1 MSTQDVTKRNIIS
14 EILNAGLKG
23 KKNLR
28 QSERFKFYARKKEL
42 DLLDQADEA
51 EIEKE
56 AKRLRRLQLK
66 QAQYYAD
73 LLPRAL
79 QTQKQYDVE
88 LQYKKN
94 APAARTVNRV
104 KIIPPVMIHHDYFMI
119 QIDMEHL
126 PTGVSADALRDP
138 KLLESLGFAMQTEV
152 GIDAQSK
159 ERGFWYLVARR
170 GGVGIIPRLI
180 GYEEVMKMMPKRASS
195 WAIPIGVGE
204 NKKLTWLDIRA
215 KPHFLIAGTT
225 GSGKSVFLKN
235 MLLTLCANNSP
246 ERLRVILADFK
257 AGADLI
263 PLVKL
268 PHLGTPTKIGTKEK
282 TITGVDNDGNI
293 LEDVVDD
300 YANYLITEPDDL
312 IPILNWADRETN
324 RRNRIFAKVGDV
336 TNINE
341 YNGKFRRKPLPRVL
355 IVLDEFPVA
364 MLEVGKTQMKALEQ
378 KISAVTRKG
387 RSAGISIIL
396 GSQVGSAAVISGA
409 ISQNI
414 GTRLAGF
421 STGPQSQVLL
431 GSWAA
436 NRIENRPGR
445 MAYKDDL
452 AEKEL
457 QTPWLSQTLAK
468 SLVAEIVTRWS
479 DGHDEDAT
487 ALALFAFCLDKAGG
501 IFDPETLYK
510 YFPDDEEITNMACRE
525 IGAQYEM
532 HLHEDG
538 VWGPVIR
545 LLETDFYLLPAVS
558 GPSGR
563 KRKLVTVEDYQLS
576 ILKPLEPQPPAETTV
591 APAYAWTEEEV
602 LTWSVLENGGH
613 LGQRDV
619 YKRFKPAGMTKKR
632 AELFGPTRLG
642 LTFGVEG
649 TMYQVV
655 AGMGKLPIR
664 LVTCDSLESR
674 EVIRGCEDTDIP
686 PEVDEASQNA
696 LVDELPEE
704 DTPVEPIMWFK

>member
-1 MSTQDVTKRNIIS
+1 MSTQDVTKRNVVK
-14 EILNAGLKG
+14 EILSAGLKG
-23 KKNLR
+23 KRNQR
-28 QSERFKFYARKKEL
+28 QNDRFKFYARKREL
-42 DLLDQADEA
+42 DALDQADEA
-51 EIEKE
+51 EQAKE
-56 AKRLRRLQLK
+56 AKRLSKLQLK
-66 QAQYYAD
+66 QAQYYAE

-88 LQYKKN
+88 IQYQKN
-94 APAARTVNRV
+94 APGKRSVKRV
-104 KIIPPVMIHHDYFMI
+104 KIIPPVLIHHDYFMI
-119 QIDMEHL
+119 QVDMEHL
-126 PTGVSADALRDP
+126 PIGVSADALKDP

-152 GIDAQSK
+152 GVDCLSK

-180 GYEEVMKMMPKRASS
+180 GYEEVMKMMPKRASA

-204 NKKLTWLDIRA
+204 NKKLTWLDIRS
-215 KPHFLIAGTT
+215 KPHFLVAGTT

-246 ERLRVILADFK
+246 ERLRVVLADFK

-268 PHLGTPTKIGTKEK
+268 PHLGTPTKVGTKDK
-282 TITGVDNDGNI
+282 AITGVDDEGNI
-293 LEDVVDD
+293 TESSVDD

-312 IPILNWADRETN
+312 TPILNWADRETN

-364 MLEVGKTQMKALEQ
+364 MLEVGKTQQKALEQ
-378 KISAVTRKG
+378 KISAITRKG

-396 GSQVGSAAVISGA
+396 GSQVGSAAVLSGA

-421 STGPQSQVLL
+421 STGPQSQVLM
-431 GSWAA
+431 GSWCA

-457 QTPWLSQTLAK
+457 QTPWISQTLAK
-468 SLVAEIVTRWS
+468 ALVDGIITQWS
-479 DGHDEDAT
+479 DGHDEDST
-487 ALALFAFCLDKAGG
+487 ALALFTFCLDKAEG
-501 IFDPETLYK
+501 IYDPETLYK

-525 IGAQYEM
+525 IGQQYELRAM
-532 HLHEDG
+532 EDG
-538 VWGPVIR
+538 TPGPIIR
-545 LLETDFYLLPAVS
+545 LRDTDWYLLPGIAKP
-558 GPSGR
+558 GGR
-563 KRKLVTVEDYQLS
+563 PRKLVTVEDYQQTL
-576 ILKPLEPQPPAETTV
+576 LKPIEPVEE
-591 APAYAWTEEEV
+591 APAVPQYAWTEDQV
-602 LTWSVLENGGH
+602 IQWAILENNGR
-613 LGQRDV
+613 LGQRDI
-619 YKRFKPAGMTKKR
+619 YAKFKPIGMPKKQ
-632 AELFGPTRLG
+632 AELFAPARLG
-642 LTFGVEG
+642 REFAVDGTIYRVIAGV
-649 TMYQVV
+649 
-655 AGMGKLPIR
+655 GKLPIR
-664 LVTCDSLESR
+664 LVTCDSLFER
-674 EVIRGCEDTDIP
+674 EITNGCQNTDIP

-704 DTPVEPIMWFK
+704 DIPDWLQP

>member
-1 MSTQDVTKRNIIS
+1 MSTQDVTKRSIVR
-14 EILNAGLKG
+14 EILDAGLKG
-23 KKNLR
+23 KKNIR
-28 QSERFKFYARKKEL
+28 QSERFKFYQRKREL
-42 DLLDQADEA
+42 DALDQADEKEQA
-51 EIEKE
+51 KE
-56 AKRLRRLQLK
+56 AKRLARLQLK
-66 QAQYYAD
+66 QAQYYAE

-94 APAARTVNRV
+94 APAQRKIKRV
-104 KIIPPVMIHHDYFMI
+104 RVIPPVLIHHDYFMI

-126 PTGVSADALRDP
+126 PTGVSADALRDT

-152 GIDAQSK
+152 GVDAQSK

-180 GYEEVMKMMPKRASS
+180 GYDEVMRMMPKRASS

-246 ERLRVILADFK
+246 DRLRVVLADFK

-268 PHLGTPTKIGTKEK
+268 PHLGTPTKIGTKDK
-282 TITGVDNDGNI
+282 TITGVDDEGNI
-293 LEDVVDD
+293 QEDSVDD
-300 YANYLITEPDDL
+300 YADYLITEPDDL

-341 YNGKFRRKPLPRVL
+341 YNGKFRRHPLPRVL

-378 KISAVTRKG
+378 KISAITRKG

-396 GSQVGSAAVISGA
+396 GSQVGSANVLSGA

-421 STGPQSQVLL
+421 STGTQSQVIL
-431 GSWAA
+431 GSWFA

-468 SLVAEIVTRWS
+468 ALVAEINTRWG

-487 ALALFAFCLDKAGG
+487 ALALFNFCLEKADGLY
-501 IFDPETLYK
+501 DPETLYK
-510 YFPDDEEITNMACRE
+510 YFPDDEEITNMTCRE
-525 IGAQYEM
+525 IGQQYE
-532 HLHEDG
+532 LHTMDDG
-538 VWGPVIR
+538 TLGPIIC
-545 LLETDFYLLPAVS
+545 LLETEFYLLPS
-558 GPSGR
+558 QKGQGGR
-563 KRKLVTVEDYQLS
+563 PRKLITVEDYQQS
-576 ILKPLEPQPPAETTV
+576 ILKPLEPETLTETPT
-591 APAYAWTEEEV
+591 APAYAWTEEQV
-602 LTWSVLENGGH
+602 IGWAILENGGH
-613 LGQRDV
+613 LGKRDV
-619 YKRFKPAGMTKKR
+619 YKRFKSVGMTQKQ
-632 AELFGPTRLG
+632 AE
-642 LTFGVEG
+642 TFGQGRIGHQFAVEG
-649 TMYQVV
+649 DIYEVISG
-655 AGMGKLPIR
+655 AGKVPVR
-664 LVTCDSLESR
+664 LVVCGLLEQR
-674 EVIRGCEDTDIP
+674 EVINAEQFTDIP

-696 LVDELPEE
+696 LIDELPEDE
-704 DTPVEPIMWFK
+704 STDVDLWFK